1 MKVLS
6 QCLLPKKVKKAI
18 SKSTAEPAAKSAA
31 KSANVSLLAY
41 ERFYSTGEIHV
52 GQIMSTK
59 Y

>member
-1 MKVLS
+1 M
-6 QCLLPKKVKKAI
+6 
-18 SKSTAEPAAKSAA
+18 AEPAAKSAA